1 MANTYKNRIHKPYQV
16 IYNGRVYHKEK
27 IEAKVEEE
35 SQILDIKKQFKVIGT
50 HCLLTKRKGIH
61 QTILALKHLPDY
73 FFIIVGDGIEL
84 ENLKSLAKRENVYDR
99 CWFLGYKKNAISYL
113 KYFDVYAATSYSEG
127 FSLSLIEAGQCKLPT
142 VCSNIAIFKEQYN
155 ENEVVFYE
163 LDNIASLSEAIAKA
177 LNNKQQYAENIYKRA
192 INDYSIENMSN
203 QYLELYCKN

>member
-1 MANTYKNRIHKPYQV
+1 M
-16 IYNGRVYHKEK
+16 
-27 IEAKVEEE
+27 
-35 SQILDIKKQFKVIGT
+35 
-50 HCLLTKRKGIH
+50 LTKRKGIH

-163 LDNIASLSEAIAKA
+163 LDNIASLSEAITKA
-177 LNNKQQYAENIYKRA
+177 FNNKQQYAENIYKRA

-203 QYLELYCKN
+203 QYLKLYCKN